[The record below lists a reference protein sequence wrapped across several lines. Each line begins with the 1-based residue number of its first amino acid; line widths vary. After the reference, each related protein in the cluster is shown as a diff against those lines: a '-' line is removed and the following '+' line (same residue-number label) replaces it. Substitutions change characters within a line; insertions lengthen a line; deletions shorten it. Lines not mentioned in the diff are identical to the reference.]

1 MLHLQRTIRG
11 GCSYWAPPSRGT
23 TDTFRFGVDVFVRF
37 ISTVPPLHRR
47 QARLGRSFQSHITT
61 PTGSE
66 QRCNYIDNIRIVNV
80 IHCGWPARSKMA
92 GNTKLLLVALCG
104 AVLAASVLCV
114 SGASTPTAYRGG
126 AVNSAVPGAMQ
137 QQQASTAA
145 GQASV
150 ALVQPMKVLPAAY
163 RDSK

>member
-1 MLHLQRTIRG
+1 MLHLYRTIRG

-23 TDTFRFGVDVFVRF
+23 ADTFRFGVDVFVRF
-37 ISTVPPLHRR
+37 ISTVPPLHCR
-47 QARLGRSFQSHITT
+47 QARLGRSEPPRLEVNNVAIILIHYQN
-61 PTGSE
+61 
-66 QRCNYIDNIRIVNV
+66 RNV
-80 IHCGWPARSKMA
+80 IHCGWPARAKMA

-126 AVNSAVPGAMQ
+126 AVNIPVPGAMQ

-150 ALVQPMKVLPAAY
+150 PQVQPMKVLPAAY